1 MPIYAYVCT
10 ECGHEFDALQKIS
23 DDPLTECPA
32 CGKPGLR
39 KRLTAPAFKLK
50 GTGWYETDFKNSG
63 KQAKSAAAKE
73 GDGKS
78 GAADAGKDGGSGDK
92 KESAKSGSEAKTT
105 SSGDASKSPASTAKD
120 D

>member
-63 KQAKSAAAKE
+63 KKAESSGAKD
-73 GDGKS
+73 GDGK
-78 GAADAGKDGGSGDK
+78 GGTAGAGKDGGDGGK
-92 KESAKSGSEAKTT
+92 KEAAKSETKST
-105 SSGDASKSPASTAKD
+105 SSGGESKSSTSAAKGD
-120 D
+120 